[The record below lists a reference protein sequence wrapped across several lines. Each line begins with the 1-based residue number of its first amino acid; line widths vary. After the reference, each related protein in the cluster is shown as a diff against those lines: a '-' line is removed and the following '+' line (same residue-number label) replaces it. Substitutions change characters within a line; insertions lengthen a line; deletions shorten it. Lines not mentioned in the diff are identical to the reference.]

1 MEDVD
6 AFIERA
12 KDLLAELKTI
22 PFELNLRETYRIQL
36 MDMMNQFQEFARE
49 GSEQRMV

>member
-1 MEDVD
+1 MLEDREE
-6 AFIERA
+6 ERA

-22 PFELNLRETYRIQL
+22 PLELNLRETYRIQL